1 MMNNEQTMVNE
12 FLKGWEQHIRDIVK
26 TDETTSF
33 VVCALM
39 QKEEIKRFI
48 NKGSAGS
55 LVALAELIESIKKE
69 YMIVNKNQHFLGLIE
84 KAKSEESVEMI
95 RTNRRRWLEIQNHE
109 ETYVAELVKKFS

>member
-1 MMNNEQTMVNE
+1 MNNEQNMVNE
-12 FLKGWEQHIRDIVK
+12 FLKGWEQHIRDIIK
-26 TDETTSF
+26 TGESTSL

-69 YMIVNKNQHFLGLIE
+69 YMIVKKNQHFLGLIE
-84 KAKSEESVEMI
+84 KAEFEESVEMI
-95 RTNRRRWLEIQNHE
+95 RINRRRWLETQNHE

>member
-1 MMNNEQTMVNE
+1 MNNEQTMVNE

-26 TDETTSF
+26 TGEPTSF

-48 NKGSAGS
+48 NKGSSGS

-69 YMIVNKNQHFLGLIE
+69 YMIVAKNQHFLGLIE
-84 KAKSEESVEMI
+84 KAEAEESVKMI
-95 RTNRRRWLEIQNHE
+95 QTNRRRWLEVQNHE
-109 ETYVAELVKKFS
+109 EAYVTELVKKFS

>member
-26 TDETTSF
+26 TGEPTSF

-39 QKEEIKRFI
+39 QKEEIKRFV
-48 NKGSAGS
+48 NKGSVGS